1 VKRFL
6 TMSGSATIAAT
17 LLVVL
22 LAVADPVAPVVL
34 KTTEFG
40 HGSTVVLLHALGSGR
55 MVWMPTAKKL
65 LATHRV
71 VLVDLPGH
79 GDSALPDPF
88 TLEAC
93 AEALDQVLAKQKPD
107 STVLVAHGMGGL
119 IALKEVQAHPERV
132 RGLVVIDGSTR
143 SMMKIPEQ
151 QQQYFFQ
158 MLDTRYEDMLKM
170 MMARQGRDTTQG
182 LELYAQAQQVP
193 AATIK
198 AYLKAAINADASS
211 ALKDMKPAFLFV
223 GSQKMWPDTT
233 AWATLA
239 KQLGYDEAGPI
250 ATHRIKDSAA
260 LIMKDQPDSL
270 AAVIDEF
277 TARAL
282 ATKKK

>member
-6 TMSGSATIAAT
+6 TMSGSVTIAAA

-65 LATHRV
+65 IAGHRV

-79 GDSALPDPF
+79 GDSALPEPF

-107 STVLVAHGMGGL
+107 STILVAQGFGGL
-119 IALKEVQAHPERV
+119 VALQEVQAHPDRV
-132 RGLVVIDGSTR
+132 KGLVVIDGSTR
-143 SMMKIPEQ
+143 SAMKFPEQ

-158 MLDTRYEDMLKM
+158 MLDARYDDILKSM
-170 MMARQGRDTTQG
+170 MMTQGRDTTQG

-193 AATIK
+193 PATIK
-198 AYLKAAINADASS
+198 AYLKAAMNVDESS
-211 ALKDMKPAFLFV
+211 AFKNMKPAFLLV
-223 GSQKMWPDTT
+223 ISERMWPDTT
-233 AWATLA
+233 AWAVVA
-239 KQLGYDEAGPI
+239 KKLGYEETI
-250 ATHRIKDSAA
+250 ATRRIKGTAA

-270 AAVIDEF
+270 AAVLGEF
-277 TARAL
+277 AARAI
-282 ATKKK
+282 AAKK